1 MCAQLFKTSQRTR
14 PKSAIR
20 FVFAS
25 WQMDHELLGALPSA
39 KQIRLLPANYHY
51 KFDSEITL

>member
-25 WQMDHELLGALPSA
+25 WQLDHEPLGALPSA
-39 KQIRLLPANYHY
+39 KQIPSPTCEPSLQ
-51 KFDSEITL
+51 I